1 MATPLVPDKSLN
13 KKKKQAKREAERP
26 SPATIRA
33 QAARVVRDVIYE
45 GQFLDRALDNQGRNW
60 QGQDRAYL
68 QELCYGSIRWGW
80 RLLAL
85 SEHLLSKPLKDK
97 DADIHCLLLVGLYQL
112 IYLRTPSHAA
122 INETVQATRKLRKN
136 WAAGLINACLRQYER
151 DKDSLEAGLNN
162 NNVAHTAH
170 PQWLLDAI
178 KQAWPEHTEAI
189 INANTTKAPMW
200 IRVSPSWGTA
210 AEYLLEL
217 QKASVTARSGNCS
230 SGLIIDPPRDVLALP
245 GFNDGWCSVQ
255 DGAAQW
261 AAPWLDCESGQRVL
275 DACAAPGGKLAH
287 IAELNPELAALLAVE
302 KEVARIPL
310 IESTLARTRTR
321 ADVIQADA
329 CNTDDW
335 WDGAGFDRILID
347 APCSATGVIRRHPD
361 ILFHRHADDMAQL
374 VNAQS
379 KILDALWPCLNN
391 GGKLLYATCSILP
404 QENDNQIK
412 AFLARHK
419 DASSVPLAGAPA
431 TVITTDFGHQWLPGM
446 EEMDGFYYASI
457 CKH

>member
-1 MATPLVPDKSLN
+1 LN
-13 KKKKQAKREAERP
+13 KKKKLTKREAERP
-26 SPATIRA
+26 SPASIRA
-33 QAARVVRDVIYE
+33 QAARVLRDVIYE

-85 SEHLLSKPLKDK
+85 SEQLLSKPLKDK

-151 DKDSLEAGLNN
+151 DKDSLETSLNSN
-162 NNVAHTAH
+162 DVARTAH

-178 KQAWPEHTEAI
+178 GQAWPQHAEAI
-189 INANTTKAPMW
+189 VAANNAKAPMW
-200 IRVSPSWGTA
+200 IRVNASWGTA
-210 AEYLLEL
+210 TDYLAELE
-217 QKASVTARSGNCS
+217 KTAVTARPGNSS

-245 GFNDGWCSVQ
+245 GFNDGWISVQ

-261 AAPWLDCESGQRVL
+261 AAQWLDCQPDQRVL

-287 IAELNPELAALLAVE
+287 IAELNTGLATLQAIE
-302 KEVARIPL
+302 KEGARIPL
-310 IESTLARTRTR
+310 IESTLARTRTH
-321 ADVIQADA
+321 AEVIHADA
-329 CNTDDW
+329 SQTGDW
-335 WDGAGFDRILID
+335 WDGTGFDRILID

-374 VNAQS
+374 VNTQA
-379 KILDALWPCLNN
+379 KILDALWPCLNK

-412 AFLARHK
+412 AFLARHE
-419 DASSVPLAGAPA
+419 DASSVALAGAPT
-431 TVITTDFGHQWLPGM
+431 TVITTDYGHQWLPGM

>member
-1 MATPLVPDKSLN
+1 M
-13 KKKKQAKREAERP
+13 
-26 SPATIRA
+26 
-33 QAARVVRDVIYE
+33 VRDVIYE
-45 GQFLDRALDNQGRNW
+45 GQFIDRALDNQGRNW
-60 QGQDRAYL
+60 QGSDRAYL

-85 SEHLLSKPLKDK
+85 SEQLLSKPLKDK
-97 DADIHCLLLVGLYQL
+97 DADIHSLLLVGLYQL

-151 DKDSLEAGLNN
+151 DKESLEAGLNN
-162 NNVAHTAH
+162 DVSRTAH

-178 KQAWPEHTEAI
+178 RQAWPGHAGAI
-189 INANTTKAPMW
+189 IAANNTKAPMW
-200 IRVSPSWGTA
+200 IRVNPVWGA
-210 AEYLLEL
+210 PVDYLAELE
-217 QKASVTARSGNCS
+217 KTGITVRTGTCS

-245 GFNDGWCSVQ
+245 GFNDGWISVQ

-261 AAPWLDCESGQRVL
+261 AAPWLDCQPGQRVL

-287 IAELNPELAALLAVE
+287 IAELNPGLAALVAVE

-310 IESTLARTRTR
+310 IESTLARTRSQ

-329 CNTDDW
+329 SNTEDW
-335 WDGAGFDRILID
+335 WDGVGFDRILID

-374 VNAQS
+374 VSTQA
-379 KILDALWPCLNN
+379 KILDALWPCLNK

-419 DASSVPLAGAPA
+419 DASSVSLAGAPT
-431 TVITTDFGHQWLPGM
+431 TVITTDYGHQWLPGM
-446 EEMDGFYYASI
+446 EEMDGFYYACI